1 MKEVARAIIVNEHGR
16 VLLGER
22 VKGISKGE
30 YSLLGGKCDDDE
42 QPTRAIS
49 REIGEELPGTR
60 FTPTRLI
67 TVKDTYLIPDDPI
80 TTSYFYGTTDHP
92 PKLDMPVKP
101 DEIGGLI
108 FVGPEDIAN
117 VGIPIA
123 FDHRERLE
131 DFFSSPTY
139 FQMENNNT
147 R

>member
-1 MKEVARAIIVNEHGR
+1 MKEVARAFIVDEHGR

-30 YSLLGGKCDDDE
+30 YSLLGVKCDGDE
-42 QPTRAIS
+42 RPAKTIS
-49 REIGEELPGTR
+49 REISEELPGTR
-60 FTPTRLI
+60 FTPILLI
-67 TVKDTYLIPDDPI
+67 TVNDTCLIPENPI
-80 TTSYFYGTTDHP
+80 STSYFYGTTDHP
-92 PKLDMPVKP
+92 PKLDMPVKA

-131 DFFSSPTY
+131 YFFSSPTY